1 MNAPISLLARYE
13 TLKSET
19 PALRQR
25 DAANLLGVSEAQLVA
40 CLPDSQRL
48 KPTFDTL
55 LPALAQLGTLKA
67 ITRNHAVVHEKDGS
81 FDNLTLSDKVGLVL
95 NQDGLDLRLFI
106 SHWQSVFA
114 VEQTTPRGTLRSL
127 QFYDE
132 FGDAIHKLY
141 LKDDSKLPL
150 WQALIAE
157 HADDD
162 VTPLKV
168 GRKEKVSPAL
178 PVTLDASL
186 FAREW
191 LELKDV
197 HHFHA
202 LLRRHGLSRQQAFR
216 HAPSAHAIALQPG
229 SIETLLQQAAE
240 QALPIMVFVGNRGM
254 VQIHTGAVKR
264 IQRVGEWL
272 NVLDPAFNLHLRDDL
287 VSELWLLRR
296 PTRDGI
302 ITSIEALDADG
313 ESLLSFF
320 GKRIEGEPE
329 LADWRT
335 LAESLPKQEAAHVA

>member
-1 MNAPISLLARYE
+1 MNAAINLLQRYE
-13 TLKSET
+13 MLKSEN

-48 KPTFDTL
+48 HPAYDNL
-55 LPALAQLGTLKA
+55 LPALAGLGTLKA
-67 ITRNHAVVHEKDGS
+67 ITRNHAVVHEKDGR

-95 NQDGLDLRLFI
+95 NPDGLDLRLFLG
-106 SHWQSVFA
+106 HWHSVFA
-114 VEQTTPRGTLRSL
+114 VEQSTPRGALRSL

-141 LKDDSKLPL
+141 LKDNDKLPL
-150 WQALIAE
+150 WQALIAL
-157 HADDD
+157 HASND
-162 VTPLKV
+162 TIPLTV
-168 GRKEKVSPAL
+168 SLKETVNSSLPA
-178 PVTLDASL
+178 TLDASL

-197 HHFHA
+197 HHFHS

-216 HAPSAHAIALQPG
+216 HAPSAHAIALQPDC
-229 SIETLLQQAAE
+229 IETLLRQAAE

-254 VQIHTGAVKR
+254 VQIHTGTVKR
-264 IQRVGEWL
+264 IQRVDEWL

-302 ITSIEALDADG
+302 ITSIEALDINGD
-313 ESLLSFF
+313 SLVSFF
-320 GKRIEGEPE
+320 GKRIEGESE
-329 LADWRT
+329 LSGWRT
-335 LAESLPKQEAAHVA
+335 LAENLPVQESAHVA